1 MDARL
6 VGCALALALAPLAAR
21 AAPSAAPPG
30 CSADAFTIDSAPVG
44 VQICLAPGEQRS
56 APSGKPST
64 VALDETL
71 SSRGASFSRRVS
83 LEFFSGG
90 DYSRTID
97 DVPLERFGITRTLHL
112 TIGYKPGSVRL
123 EHALLVPGA
132 IALK

>member
-6 VGCALALALAPLAAR
+6 AGCALLLALAPLAAW
-21 AAPSAAPPG
+21 AAPPG
-30 CSADAFTIDSAPVG
+30 APAGCSSDAFTIDAAPVA
-44 VQICLAPGEQRS
+44 VRICLAPVAPES
-56 APSGKPST
+56 APAGKPSS

-71 SSRGASFSRRVS
+71 SSHGTTFSRRVA

-97 DVPLERFGITRTLHL
+97 DVPLERFGIARTLHL

>member
-1 MDARL
+1 MDARP
-6 VGCALALALAPLAAR
+6 VSCALALALAPLAAF
-21 AAPSAAPPG
+21 AAPPAAPPG
-30 CSADAFTIDSAPVG
+30 CSSDAFTIDAAPVG
-44 VQICLAPGEQRS
+44 VQICLVSEAPHGTG
-56 APSGKPST
+56 PGKPSS

-71 SSRGASFSRRVS
+71 SSRGATFSRRVS

-97 DVPLERFGITRTLHL
+97 DVPLERFGLARTLHL